1 MNRKDINEDA
11 IFFHTI
17 NASRFDN
24 HYHSKKS
31 FTERYTL
38 WTKLIDKYNFNNK
51 RIIDIGCGSGV
62 LSFYLATKN
71 NTVIGIDGSPKMI
84 ELCCEKLDP
93 KNTNLSFVQKTIP
106 FNSKKFISFDGII
119 CSSVL
124 EYIKDVD
131 ATLDLFNELL
141 IESGT
146 LIVSVPNNLSL
157 YRILEKL
164 LFKIIKRPR
173 YYKYVYNLYSFN
185 KFKSL
190 LKEKGFQVKE
200 VSYYSRSTSILD
212 FFSFIKSSKYFKN
225 LFVCVCTKVN
235 S

>member
-17 NASRFDN
+17 NASKFDN
-24 HYHSKKS
+24 NYHHNKS
-31 FTERYTL
+31 FIERFTI

-62 LSFYLATKN
+62 LSFYLATKD
-71 NTVIGIDGSPKMI
+71 NTVIGIDGSKKMI
-84 ELCCEKLDP
+84 ELCREKLDP
-93 KNTNLSFVQKTIP
+93 KNTNLSFIQKTIP
-106 FNSKKFISFDGII
+106 FNPKKLIPFDGII

-141 IESGT
+141 IETGT
-146 LIVSVPNNLSL
+146 LMVSVPNNLSL
-157 YRILEKL
+157 SRILEKL

-185 KFKSL
+185 KFKFL
-190 LKEKGFQVKE
+190 LKEKGFKVKE
-200 VSYYSRSTSILD
+200 VSYYGRSTSLLD
-212 FFSFIKSSKYFKN
+212 YFSFIKSSKYFNN
-225 LFVCVCTKVN
+225 LFVCVCTKAN